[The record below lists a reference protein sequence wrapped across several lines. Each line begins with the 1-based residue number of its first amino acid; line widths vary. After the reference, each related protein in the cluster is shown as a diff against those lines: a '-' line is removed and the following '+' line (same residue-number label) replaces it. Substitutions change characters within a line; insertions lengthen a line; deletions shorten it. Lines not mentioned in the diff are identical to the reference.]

1 MRFLPLL
8 ALVFAVS
15 GCTLTPIDGGLTS
28 LGQFPSRASVDQFVT
43 VVETV
48 EPIAE
53 RECRRRTPRENCDFL
68 IVVDDR
74 TDLPPNAFQFLSNTG
89 QPVLAFT
96 LSLIESV
103 ENADELAF
111 VMGHEAAHHIEGHL
125 AKQQQSAEQGS
136 TFLGNLVAL
145 QGGDAQQVEEAQE
158 LGAILG
164 ARRYSKAFELEA
176 DTLGTIITLKAGYD
190 PVRGAA
196 FFQRLPDPGNQ
207 FLGTHPPNADRM
219 QAVRRA
225 AAAL

>member
-8 ALVFAVS
+8 ALVFAVA

-219 QAVRRA
+219 EAVRRA